1 MSSSSSATLSDLK
14 GDCEADC
21 KALNHVRQSLA
32 DRRRS
37 RVGVAP
43 GGAAAAAAA
52 AASAKSRKVTSR
64 RSSLSADNGAHSHGD
79 HLSRYGDGTSDDR
92 LRGQS
97 SEALKQRRGQGPPS
111 APDAFLSHVAD
122 GALLSVSSAPSSLA
136 RATSSSASPT
146 PSKPPAAKVGGAHP
160 PRRISYYGGF
170 LPHTLDAHDLVAA
183 VFPKSSSTD
192 SPLLPR
198 STSRTEDERSAA
210 AKHQRSPQRSLTA
223 GHRERNAATAR
234 STAGFDETLA
244 EAMVSTA
251 EHMLETQKQR
261 DSAAQQQ
268 PLSHSSPS
276 GPMIGGVLAIGNSG
290 AAAPA
295 LTAAPGDSPTRGL
308 PETPMTRRAMASLGD
323 AAADAFAVADDDDRK
338 SVDFQ
343 RAAATGSSR
352 HPRASSPLLLCV
364 SPHHSHG
371 AGGTRVYAGDFRDA
385 AATAFTRPSPAPLRV
400 TEPRDKARGAAA
412 HGADLRSRQSSASSA
427 APSALWDVNERPVS
441 RDGARE
447 VFAVAH
453 RHGENAMVTVSRGAA
468 VPEATEKSV
477 GPQLSYHQLTEAF
490 YGCYKGG
497 EMAQD
502 AYRYFVAQQQ
512 QQQKRSCDVSG
523 GVESLA
529 PRQQSSA
536 LGAKSGKDNQHPR
549 SESSAAKRRASMT
562 VTMPTRAS
570 ARARAGNTAQQA
582 LEASGQTRDPAVTS
596 AASLEAAAALPGA
609 PRRLEPLSIAT
620 EVPLPVLRGG
630 SDPATAE
637 ALQRRHVRPKT
648 RLSIT
653 SASGSARTNS
663 SGSHHSS
670 GSHCDARSASP
681 PLSPPKLSAAV
692 GFAGGAAND
701 RIQALLRQSVSIYEE
716 AQQRQQQSRP
726 LMDRPDA

>member
-1 MSSSSSATLSDLK
+1 MSSSSSATLSDFQ

-37 RVGVAP
+37 RAGVAP
-43 GGAAAAAAA
+43 GGAAAAAAAA

-79 HLSRYGDGTSDDR
+79 HDSRYGDGTSDDR

-97 SEALKQRRGQGPPS
+97 PVALKQRRGQGPPS

-136 RATSSSASPT
+136 RATSTSASPT
-146 PSKPPAAKVGGAHP
+146 PSKPPAAKVGGFHP
-160 PRRISYYGGF
+160 SRRISYYGGF

-198 STSRTEDERSAA
+198 STSHAEDERSAA

-276 GPMIGGVLAIGNSG
+276 VPMIGGVIAIGNSG

-295 LTAAPGDSPTRGL
+295 LTAAPGGSPMRGL
-308 PETPMTRRAMASLGD
+308 PETPMTRRAMAALGH
-323 AAADAFAVADDDDRK
+323 AAADAFAVADDDDSK
-338 SVDFQ
+338 SVVSVGFQ

-364 SPHHSHG
+364 SPYHSHG

-385 AATAFTRPSPAPLRV
+385 ATTALARPSPAPLRV
-400 TEPRDKARGAAA
+400 TESRDKARGAAA
-412 HGADLRSRQSSASSA
+412 HGADTRSRQSSASSA
-427 APSALWDVNERPVS
+427 APSALWDVNGRPVS

-447 VFAVAH
+447 VFAVSH

-468 VPEATEKSV
+468 VPEAAEKSV

-512 QQQKRSCDVSG
+512 QQKRSCDVSG

-529 PRQQSSA
+529 PRRQSSG
-536 LGAKSGKDNQHPR
+536 LGAKSRKGNQHPR
-549 SESSAAKRRASMT
+549 SGSSVAKRRASMT

-570 ARARAGNTAQQA
+570 GRARAGSTAQQV
-582 LEASGQTRDPAVTS
+582 LEVSGQTREPAVTS
-596 AASLEAAAALPGA
+596 AASLEAAAAFPGT

-653 SASGSARTNS
+653 SASVSARTN
-663 SGSHHSS
+663 SS

-681 PLSPPKLSAAV
+681 PLSPPKLSAA
-692 GFAGGAAND
+692 ARSAAGAAND
-701 RIQALLRQSVSIYEE
+701 RIQALLRESASIYEE
-716 AQQRQQQSRP
+716 AQQRRQQLRP
-726 LMDRPDA
+726 RMDRPDA

>member
-1 MSSSSSATLSDLK
+1 MSSSSSSATLSGFQ

-21 KALNHVRQSLA
+21 KVLSHVRQSLA

-52 AASAKSRKVTSR
+52 SAKSRKVTSR
-64 RSSLSADNGAHSHGD
+64 RSSLSVDNGAHSHGD
-79 HLSRYGDGTSDDR
+79 HHSRCGDGTSDDR

-97 SEALKQRRGQGPPS
+97 PEALKQRRGQGPPS
-111 APDAFLSHVAD
+111 APGAFLSHVAD

-136 RATSSSASPT
+136 RATSTSASPT
-146 PSKPPAAKVGGAHP
+146 PSKPPTAKVGGFHP

-183 VFPKSSSTD
+183 VFPKSSTTD

-198 STSRTEDERSAA
+198 STSHVEDEKSAA
-210 AKHQRSPQRSLTA
+210 AKHQRSPQRSLTV

-251 EHMLETQKQR
+251 EHMLETQKWR

-276 GPMIGGVLAIGNSG
+276 IPMIGGVIAIGNSG

-308 PETPMTRRAMASLGD
+308 PETPMTRRAMAALGHT
-323 AAADAFAVADDDDRK
+323 AADAFAVADDDDSK
-338 SVDFQ
+338 SVVSVGFQ

-364 SPHHSHG
+364 SPHRSHG
-371 AGGTRVYAGDFRDA
+371 AGGTSVYAGDFRDA
-385 AATAFTRPSPAPLRV
+385 ATTAFTRPTPAPLQV
-400 TEPRDKARGAAA
+400 TKSLDNA
-412 HGADLRSRQSSASSA
+412 HGVDTRSRQSSVSSA
-427 APSALWDVNERPVS
+427 APSALWDINGRPVS

-453 RHGENAMVTVSRGAA
+453 CHGENAMVTVSRGAA
-468 VPEATEKSV
+468 VPEAAEKSV

-512 QQQKRSCDVSG
+512 QHKRSCGVSG
-523 GVESLA
+523 GVGSSA
-529 PRQQSSA
+529 PRRQSSG
-536 LGAKSGKDNQHPR
+536 LGAKLREGDQHPQ
-549 SESSAAKRRASMT
+549 SGSSAAKRRASMT
-562 VTMPTRAS
+562 MTMPTRAS
-570 ARARAGNTAQQA
+570 ARARAGNTAQQV
-582 LEASGQTRDPAVTS
+582 LEASGQTREPAVTS
-596 AASLEAAAALPGA
+596 AASLEAAAAFPGA
-609 PRRLEPLSIAT
+609 PRRLEPLSITT
-620 EVPLPVLRGG
+620 EVPLPVLRGV

-637 ALQRRHVRPKT
+637 ALQRRHVQPKT

-653 SASGSARTNS
+653 SAPGSARTN
-663 SGSHHSS
+663 SS

-681 PLSPPKLSAAV
+681 SLSPPKLSAAV
-692 GFAGGAAND
+692 GSAAGAAND

-716 AQQRQQQSRP
+716 AQQRRQESRP
-726 LMDRPDA
+726 CMDRPDA